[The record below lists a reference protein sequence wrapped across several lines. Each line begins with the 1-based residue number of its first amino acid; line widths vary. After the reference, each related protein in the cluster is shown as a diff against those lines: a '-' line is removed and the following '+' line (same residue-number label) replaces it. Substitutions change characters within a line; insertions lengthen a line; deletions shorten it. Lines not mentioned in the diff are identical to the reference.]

1 MTIATPVVIII
12 PGCEHYFSCFIKH
25 HPHSAVGA
33 LTPNPRNENPDICN
47 IIEHIELL
55 AIIAMS
61 VKVSGK
67 ICLRMIVK
75 SFIPITLANLHDQL
89 QYIALH
95 WFESRDKTTPIESI

>member
-12 PGCEHYFSCFIKH
+12 PGCVNITFRASLSII
-25 HPHSAVGA
+25 PHSAVGA

-75 SFIPITLANLHDQL
+75 SFIPITLAN
-89 QYIALH
+89 
-95 WFESRDKTTPIESI
+95 FT